1 MMRKIKTKGSTI
13 SYSPSDVA
21 TVEEAIG
28 SQWMKSPE
36 LEVRTG
42 FSGPKIRAIASGSFI
57 LVSNTKQGYRH
68 IDHATFA
75 EFEHSIADLRS
86 RIGKIAKRALAM
98 ENHLSERQATQHFT
112 QGTLL

>member
-75 EFEHSIADLRS
+75 EFEHSIADLR
-86 RIGKIAKRALAM
+86 KRALAM